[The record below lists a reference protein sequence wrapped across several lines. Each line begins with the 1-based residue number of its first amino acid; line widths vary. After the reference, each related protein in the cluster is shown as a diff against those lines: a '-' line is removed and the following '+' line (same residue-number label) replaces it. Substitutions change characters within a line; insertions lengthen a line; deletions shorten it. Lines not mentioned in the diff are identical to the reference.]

1 MKLHLGCSD
10 DLKKGWLNVDQAIPP
25 GVVLDQ
31 CGVFQV
37 ADLNEPWPWET
48 SSVDQI
54 LAQDVFEHILD
65 CQHIGAQICSICYGS
80 YNSNPARRR
89 GRTSGCNICGTMP
102 CVCVLRAFY
111 GQIHCLN
118 EAWRVL
124 KPGGMLDFK
133 VPAFCLADGKSFN
146 PGAVCDPTH
155 RTFWHEDFRYYF
167 CEEWNHP
174 RGERGRLGPGMGI
187 TALFRPHTV
196 RTIDYGEGREK
207 RSKLVAVLEAIK
219 P

>member
-10 DLKKGWLNVDQAIPP
+10 DLKPGWLNVDMGPRVSVEP
-25 GVVLDQ
+25 
-31 CGVFQV
+31 FQYQQ
-37 ADLNEPWPWET
+37 ADLNFPWPWDT
-48 SSVDQI
+48 SSVEQI

-65 CQHIGAQICSICYGS
+65 CQHVDGMACSLCDK
-80 YNSNPARRR
+80 RKF
-89 GRTSGCNICGTMP
+89 GTLNGEP
-102 CVCVLRAFY
+102 LRAFH

-124 KPGGMLDFK
+124 KPGGILDFK
-133 VPAFCLADGKSFN
+133 VPAVNLANGAVN
-146 PGAVCDPTH
+146 PGAFCDPTH
-155 RTFWHEDFRYYF
+155 RTFWHEDIRYYF

-174 RGERGRLGPGMGI
+174 RGERGRLGPNMGI
-187 TALFRPHTV
+187 VSLFRPLRPHTV

-219 P
+219 

>member
-1 MKLHLGCSD
+1 MRLHVGCSD
-10 DLKKGWLNVDQAIPP
+10 DLKDGWMNVDVFPP
-25 GVVLDQ
+25 EEIARIAVGVPARNLAKVQ
-31 CGVFQV
+31 YQQT
-37 ADLNEPWPWET
+37 DLNFPWPWAD
-48 SSVDQI
+48 SSADAI
-54 LAQDVFEHILD
+54 LANDVFEHILD
-65 CQHIGAQICSICYGS
+65 CQHVPDMACAWCKSW
-80 YNSNPARRR
+80 NPSEPIR
-89 GRTSGCNICGTMP
+89 S
-102 CVCVLRAFY
+102 FY

-124 KPGGMLDFK
+124 KPGGVLDFK
-133 VPAFCLADGKSFN
+133 VPSFCLADGKSFN

-187 TALFRPHTV
+187 VALFRPHTV

-219 P
+219 